1 MTSVASTSSV
11 ADLLARTEHLY
22 VSTRSVL
29 DAIPADSERWDTRL
43 TSGMSLRE
51 VLAHLAAWEE
61 TVPLRVAS
69 VLERGS
75 DADCHLGHDD
85 IDAFNAKVADAT
97 RDTLIDDLKLR
108 LGRSHEAIVALL
120 RSFEGREMPE
130 LARKIVDWNTTA
142 HYPDHFADLGASIRT
157 AKDLATAVSAGWI
170 NFRLA
175 VTSLGA
181 AAHQAKTSS
190 GWTYKD
196 LIAHAA
202 GWEAL
207 TARRMS
213 EYHATG
219 VMTDPDGTADELNA
233 RFVSSAQGKDA
244 RAVLAD
250 LDEAHAKLVAEI
262 EKLTPEQLRA
272 KDVDGDEWAISVTA
286 GNTYGHYAEHHTELF
301 AAVPKRPAEL
311 IERMREEWR
320 PFRRALGRIGTQHLE
335 EKTAS
340 GWTGKAL
347 LAHLAYWLEAL
358 EESLPER
365 LAGRRG
371 RIRDAQAENDR
382 TEAEAASQTAHAVVK
397 RLDDAYKKVF
407 DTVQAL
413 PADADV
419 HFMAIRL
426 IAGESYGHFAEHL
439 AEIEPWVPKTTA
451 DVLER
456 FDPTWT
462 RFRGRIR
469 EIGRAG
475 LMSPTPSGW
484 LYRDMCAHAA
494 NWMQQAV
501 TELES
506 GFKPWNAQ
514 TIQAENERAVEAHR
528 LVGAEAMLDELDTSH
543 ARVRE
548 AIAKVSEE
556 RMAAKAAGV
565 VPFYTYLHWEE
576 HLHEDLG
583 GVG

>member
-1 MTSVASTSSV
+1 MSTETLAISSV
-11 ADLLARTEHLY
+11 GDLIARIEHLY

-43 TSGMSLRE
+43 TSGMTLRE

-61 TVPLRVAS
+61 TVPPRVEN
-69 VLERGS
+69 VLATGE
-75 DADCHLGHDD
+75 DLKDNAD
-85 IDAFNAKVADAT
+85 IDSFNAKVADAT
-97 RDTLIDDLKLR
+97 RETPIDDLKTR
-108 LGRSHEAIVALL
+108 LARSHAAIVELV
-120 RSFEGREMPE
+120 RSFEGRDVPE
-130 LARKIVDWNTTA
+130 LARRIVEWNTTE
-142 HYPDHFADLGASIRT
+142 HYPDHFADLGASIKT
-157 AKDLATAVSAGWI
+157 AKDLAAAVSAGWI

-175 VTSLGA
+175 ITSLGA
-181 AAHQAKTSS
+181 AAQQAKTSS

-207 TARRMS
+207 TARRMG

-233 RFVSSAQGKDA
+233 RFVAASQGKDA

-272 KDVDGDEWAISVTA
+272 KDADGDEWAISVTA

-311 IERMREEWR
+311 IERMREGWR
-320 PFRRALGRIGTQHLE
+320 PLRRALARAGNSRLG

-340 GWTGKAL
+340 GWTAKAMV
-347 LAHLAYWLEAL
+347 AHLARWLELL

-371 RIRDAQAENDR
+371 PIREAQAENDR
-382 TEAEAASQTAHAVVK
+382 IEAEAATLSTHAVTK
-397 RLDDAYKKVF
+397 RLDDAYKKVV
-407 DTVQAL
+407 DIVQAL
-413 PADADV
+413 PADEDV

-426 IAGESYGHFAEHL
+426 IAGESYGHFVEHL
-439 AEIEPWVPKTTA
+439 AEIEPLVPKTTA
-451 DVLER
+451 AVLKR
-456 FDPTWT
+456 FDDTWT
-462 RFRGRIR
+462 VFRGRVR
-469 EIGRAG
+469 EIGRAR
-475 LMSPTPSGW
+475 LMTATPSGW

-501 TELES
+501 AELEG
-506 GFKPWNAQ
+506 GFKAWNAE

-528 LVGAEAMLDELDTSH
+528 LVGAEAMLDELDTSCK
-543 ARVRE
+543 RVRE
-548 AIAKVSEE
+548 AIAKVNDE

-565 VPFYTYLHWEE
+565 LPFYTYLHWEE

-583 GVG
+583 GAE

>member
-1 MTSVASTSSV
+1 MSTETLATSSV
-11 ADLLARTEHLY
+11 AALLSRIEHLY
-22 VSTRSVL
+22 VSARSVL
-29 DAIPADSERWDTRL
+29 DAIASDRYDERL
-43 TSGMSLRE
+43 PSGMSLRQ

-75 DADCHLGHDD
+75 DADSHLGYED
-85 IDAFNAKVADAT
+85 IDGFNAKVADQT
-97 RDTLIDDLKLR
+97 RDTPIDDLKLR
-108 LGRSHEAIVALL
+108 LGRSHAVIVELL

-130 LARKIVDWNTTA
+130 LARKIVEWNTA
-142 HYPDHFADLGASIRT
+142 EHYPDHFADLDASIKT
-157 AKDLATAVSAGWI
+157 AKDLVAAVSAGWI

-175 VTSLGA
+175 ITSLGGA
-181 AAHQAKTSS
+181 ALQAKTSS
-190 GWTYKD
+190 GWAYKD
-196 LIAHAA
+196 LVAHAA

-207 TARRMS
+207 TARRMG
-213 EYHATG
+213 EYRATG
-219 VMTDPDGTADELNA
+219 VITDPDGTADELNA
-233 RFVSSAQGKDA
+233 RFVSASQGMDA

-272 KDVDGDEWAISVTA
+272 KDADGDEWAISVTA

-320 PFRRALGRIGTQHLE
+320 PFRRALGRIGTHRLE
-335 EKTAS
+335 EKTSS
-340 GWTGKAL
+340 GWTGKAM

-358 EESLPER
+358 DESLPER

-371 RIRDAQAENDR
+371 KIRDAEVENDR
-382 TEAEAASQTAHAVVK
+382 TEAEAATLSAHTVVK
-397 RLDDAYKKVF
+397 RLDDAYKQVVG
-407 DTVQAL
+407 TVQAL
-413 PADADV
+413 PADEDV

-426 IAGESYGHFAEHL
+426 IAGESYGHFFEHL

-451 DVLER
+451 DVLKR
-456 FDPTWT
+456 FDEIWT
-462 RFRGRIR
+462 VFRGRVR

-475 LMSPTPSGW
+475 LMNATPSGW
-484 LYRDMCAHAA
+484 SYRDMCAHAA

-501 TELES
+501 TELEG
-506 GFKPWNAQ
+506 GFKVWNAA

-543 ARVRE
+543 KRVRE
-548 AIAKVSEE
+548 AIAKVSDE

-576 HLHEDLG
+576 HLQEDLG
-583 GVG
+583 GAK